1 MGPSG
6 PMTSKVNNAVAS
18 KEIVPMGASVEP
30 PSVVNRRIGSCD
42 IPSVIIVATMLQQYF
57 IL

>member
-6 PMTSKVNNAVAS
+6 PMTPKVNNVVAS

-30 PSVVNRRIGSCD
+30 PPVVNRRIGSCD
-42 IPSVIIVATMLQQYF
+42 IPSVIVVATVLQQYF